1 MDKYSQLLNLNKDEE
16 QIFISL
22 MDLNNSFNFP
32 KNVNWYI
39 PRYKD
44 LIAKKGSPDYHSSLL
59 IEELIVLSNIIYKV
73 DDFFKNNDLS
83 NLDSESIKKMENFSE
98 NIYDSFFQSES
109 SKDIFNNINIVDYYC
124 EYSINHIKDDIDLHF
139 LLNLK
144 FNTALFKTSSFQSEL
159 GDKYKKGYF
168 FTFLDMEKIYDDNNP
183 DYFTVLNMPIF
194 YAIDNKEDN
203 FNSLVFNYILSELKT
218 KWDSQ
223 KVTDKCLKNIL
234 NDLNICFDEL
244 NMFDKAVN
252 NNDYIVD
259 FYYPLR
265 YSNNEIES
273 FIRNSKVLSFSNYNL
288 ITNTFALPLFQDQI
302 TTSYL
307 HNNLKNIEESF
318 SEINLKMNENS
329 FKNYEILLDKYHEVN
344 NDYPFVF
351 LINYMI
357 NNEDKLDSK
366 FFNSMYSR
374 YYSIDNPL
382 PAYKPNLDESQF
394 IYNIINV
401 DKVNDLKE
409 ANELFIYIF
418 KYGIDITNKIY
429 NQNNDE
435 DLYKQIFVKFLEN
448 AVIDIKNQQ
457 EKLCFYDEN
466 SYKSILC
473 LPAINNDDIEVRK
486 EVLKF
491 SNISM
496 DFIHDDID
504 RLICDSITLSD
515 KFYLDYIEKLSN
527 SLFKSDNELNNK
539 TVDNKINR
547 IKKKF

>member
-1 MDKYSQLLNLNKDEE
+1 
-16 QIFISL
+16 
-22 MDLNNSFNFP
+22 
-32 KNVNWYI
+32 
-39 PRYKD
+39 
-44 LIAKKGSPDYHSSLL
+44 
-59 IEELIVLSNIIYKV
+59 
-73 DDFFKNNDLS
+73 
-83 NLDSESIKKMENFSE
+83 
-98 NIYDSFFQSES
+98 
-109 SKDIFNNINIVDYYC
+109 
-124 EYSINHIKDDIDLHF
+124 
-139 LLNLK
+139 
-144 FNTALFKTSSFQSEL
+144 
-159 GDKYKKGYF
+159 
-168 FTFLDMEKIYDDNNP
+168 MEKIYDDNNP

-486 EVLKF
+486 EV
-491 SNISM
+491 
-496 DFIHDDID
+496 
-504 RLICDSITLSD
+504 
-515 KFYLDYIEKLSN
+515 EN
-527 SLFKSDNELNNK
+527 S
-539 TVDNKINR
+539 
-547 IKKKF
+547 

>member
-1 MDKYSQLLNLNKDEE
+1 MEKYSQLLNLNKDEE
-16 QIFISL
+16 QVFISL
-22 MDLNNSFNFP
+22 MDLNNSFEFP
-32 KNVNWYI
+32 EIVNWYI

-44 LIAKKGSPDYHSSLL
+44 LIAKKSNPDYHSSLL
-59 IEELIVLSNIIYKV
+59 IEELIVLSNIIYKI

-83 NLDSESIKKMENFSE
+83 NLDSESIKKMEIFSE

-144 FNTALFKTSSFQSEL
+144 FNTALFNTSFFQSEL
-159 GDKYKKGYF
+159 GDKHKKGYF
-168 FTFLDMEKIYDDNNP
+168 FTFLDIEKIYDDNNP
-183 DYFTVLNMPIF
+183 NYFTVLNMPIF

-203 FNSLVFNYILSELKT
+203 FNSLIFNYVLSKLKT

-244 NMFDKAVN
+244 NMFDKAMN

-273 FIRNSKVLSFSNYNL
+273 FIRSYKVLSFSNYNL
-288 ITNTFALPLFQDQI
+288 ITNTFALSLFQDQI

-357 NNEDKLDSK
+357 NNENKLDSK
-366 FFNSMYSR
+366 FFNSMYNR
-374 YYSIDNPL
+374 YYSIDKPL

-448 AVIDIKNQQ
+448 AVIDIKNPQ
-457 EKLCFYDEN
+457 EKLYFFDEN

-473 LPAINNDDIEVRK
+473 LPTINNDDIEVRK

-527 SLFKSDNELNNK
+527 SLFKSDNELNDK